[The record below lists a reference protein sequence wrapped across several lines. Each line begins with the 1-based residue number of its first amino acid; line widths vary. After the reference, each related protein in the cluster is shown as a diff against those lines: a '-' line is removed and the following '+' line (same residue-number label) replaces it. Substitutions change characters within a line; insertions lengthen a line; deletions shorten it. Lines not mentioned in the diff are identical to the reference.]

1 MTIRLSVHLWNVV
14 ERPSPTHDPAAAKY
28 QEAFE
33 NSLKKGA
40 QHLSRGLPATRCRR
54 VAALRPIRQ
63 SLTRN
68 VQLSNDFWSSLIDH
82 F

>member
-1 MTIRLSVHLWNVV
+1 MYLWNVM

-28 QEAFE
+28 QETVE
-33 NSLKKGA
+33 NSLEKSA
-40 QHLSRGLPATRCRR
+40 QHLSRVLPATQCHR

-68 VQLSNDFWSSLIDH
+68 VQLSYDFWSSLIDH